1 MVKTTQVVEET
12 IGTTLMGIKEQWE
25 VQDNSNHNNA
35 RATKETTISTITSA
49 AQQSAYN
56 KMMAVW
62 VAGFLPWRIVQML
75 VSSWLRAHVFTMIS
89 PQQVDC
95 KSNVLDTL

>member
-25 VQDNSNHNNA
+25 VQANSNHNNA
-35 RATKETTISTITSA
+35 LATKETTISTITSA

-56 KMMAVW
+56 KMMV
-62 VAGFLPWRIVQML
+62 VQEAGFLPWRIVQVL
-75 VSSWLRAHVFTMIS
+75 VSSWVMQII
-89 PQQVDC
+89 
-95 KSNVLDTL
+95 

>member
-35 RATKETTISTITSA
+35 QATKETTISTITSA

-62 VAGFLPWRIVQML
+62 VAGFLPWRIVQVLM
-75 VSSWLRAHVFTMIS
+75 SSWVMQII
-89 PQQVDC
+89 
-95 KSNVLDTL
+95 

>member
-1 MVKTTQVVEET
+1 MAKTTQVVEEI

-25 VQDNSNHNNA
+25 VQANSNNNNA

-56 KMMAVW
+56 KMMAV
-62 VAGFLPWRIVQML
+62 
-75 VSSWLRAHVFTMIS
+75 
-89 PQQVDC
+89 
-95 KSNVLDTL
+95 